1 MRFERRDTRDKEVKR
16 QRDLRQ
22 RGEKIKRQRDERLER
37 VLAMGGYFVF

>member
-1 MRFERRDTRDKEVKR
+1 VKR
-16 QRDLRQ
+16 QKDERQ